1 MITGSYFHWLTHV
14 YAFRYLRVIVY
25 IYIGLL
31 YIYKPVICHNMFII
45 YHLVISHGKWPIE
58 IDGLPINSMVDLSM
72 ALPYKKESRNTRD
85 Q

>member
-1 MITGSYFHWLTHV
+1 MYMHLDIYGL
-14 YAFRYLRVIVY
+14 LY

-72 ALPYKKESRNTRD
+72 AMLVITRW
-85 Q
+85 